1 MDHLELPSVVLRRAL
16 ELNGLRVLSRQGLVL
31 VGLPLVDLRV
41 AAELAPCVI
50 PAPLREAGAVADL
63 ALGLEL
69 PRGRLQRLQG
79 INPSVSSPGRR
90 RRWGYLR
97 FLLFLKALWRRGSG
111 PGCIAA
117 ASVGHC
123 PVPLRGR
130 VAGQGTCIL
139 RRVELGRS
147 HTAWS
152 LVSSIVLVR
161 GSGSLRVRI

>member
-16 ELNGLRVLSRQGLVL
+16 ELDGLRVLSRQGLVL

-41 AAELAPCVI
+41 AAELAPAVI

-79 INPSVSSPGRR
+79 INSSVSSPGRR
-90 RRWGYLR
+90 QCWGYLR

-111 PGCIAA
+111 PGST
-117 ASVGHC
+117 SVGHC
-123 PVPLRGR
+123 PVPLGGR

-152 LVSSIVLVR
+152 LVSTIVLVR
-161 GSGSLRVRI
+161 GSGSLRVRV

>member
-16 ELNGLRVLSRQGLVL
+16 ELDGLRVLSRQGLVL

-41 AAELAPCVI
+41 AAELAPGVI
-50 PAPLREAGAVADL
+50 PAPMREAGAVADL

-79 INPSVSSPGRR
+79 INSSVPSPGRR
-90 RRWGYLR
+90 RRWGHLR
-97 FLLFLKALWRRGSG
+97 FLLFLKALRRRGSR

-123 PVPLRGR
+123 PVPLGGR
-130 VAGQGTCIL
+130 VAGKGTCIL

-147 HTAWS
+147 HTTWS

-161 GSGSLRVRI
+161 GSGSLRVRV

>member
-16 ELNGLRVLSRQGLVL
+16 ELDGLRVLSRQGLVL

-41 AAELAPCVI
+41 AAELAPGVI
-50 PAPLREAGAVADL
+50 SAPLREAGAVANF

-90 RRWGYLR
+90 LCWGYLR
-97 FLLFLKALWRRGSG
+97 FLLFLKALWRRGSR
-111 PGCIAA
+111 PGST
-117 ASVGHC
+117 SVGHC
-123 PVPLRGR
+123 PVPLGGR
-130 VAGQGTCIL
+130 VAGKGTCIL

-161 GSGSLRVRI
+161 GSRSLRVRV

>member
-1 MDHLELPSVVLRRAL
+1 
-16 ELNGLRVLSRQGLVL
+16 
-31 VGLPLVDLRV
+31 
-41 AAELAPCVI
+41 
-50 PAPLREAGAVADL
+50 LREAGAVADL

-90 RRWGYLR
+90 RHWGYLR
-97 FLLFLKALWRRGSG
+97 FLLFFKALRRRGSR
-111 PGCIAA
+111 PGST
-117 ASVGHC
+117 SVGHC

-130 VAGQGTCIL
+130 VAGKGTCIL

-161 GSGSLRVRI
+161 GSGSLRVRV